1 LWSALKARSSGFQLE
16 MAASEMQNQYLINGK
31 SEGCVTPY
39 DRGFAYG
46 DGVFRTL
53 PIKNGTP
60 ASWGRHY
67 RKLSDDCNAIGIV
80 CPSEDILLS
89 DIALL
94 FEDKGDGVIKI
105 IITRGESA
113 RGYAVPALAQ
123 PNRAMLR
130 SDVPSYPEKNFIE
143 GVSLHLC
150 RLRLAAQPLLAGIK
164 HLNRLENVLARMEW
178 RDPEIADGLLLD
190 QSGNVIE
197 CTMSNIFMRHG
208 NRLSTPDL
216 GQCGVSGLTRER
228 ILEIAPSAGFECTI
242 VTFNLDTLLGA
253 DEIVICNSLI
263 GVWQV
268 RQLDEHR
275 WQAGTLAK
283 QLHNLLSE

>member
-1 LWSALKARSSGFQLE
+1 
-16 MAASEMQNQYLINGK
+16 MAATEMQNQYLINGK
-31 SEGCVTPY
+31 YEGCLTPF

-53 PIKNGTP
+53 PVKNGT
-60 ASWGRHY
+60 AVAWDRHY
-67 RKLSDDCNAIGIV
+67 LKLRDDCNAIGIV
-80 CPSEDILLS
+80 CPSEDILLA

-94 FEDKGDGVIKI
+94 FEDKSDGVIKI
-105 IITRGESA
+105 VITRGESA

-123 PNRAMLR
+123 PNRALLR
-130 SDVPSYPEKNFIE
+130 SDLPSYPVKNFTE
-143 GVSLHLC
+143 GVHLHLC
-150 RLRLAAQPLLAGIK
+150 RLRLAAQPLLAGVK

-178 RDPEIADGLLLD
+178 HNPAITDGLLLD

-216 GQCGVSGLTRER
+216 GQCGVSGVTRER
-228 ILEIAPSAGFECTI
+228 ILEIAPALGFECTI
-242 VTFNLDTLLGA
+242 TTFNLDTLLGA
-253 DEIVICNSLI
+253 DEVVICNSLI

-268 RQLDEHR
+268 RLLDEHR

>member
-1 LWSALKARSSGFQLE
+1 
-16 MAASEMQNQYLINGK
+16 MAANGMQNHYLINGK
-31 SEGCVTPY
+31 SEGCLTPF

-53 PIKNGTP
+53 CVKDGT
-60 ASWGRHY
+60 AVGWSRHY
-67 RKLSDDCNAIGIV
+67 LKLRDDCNAIGIV

-94 FEDKGDGVIKI
+94 FEDSGDGVIKI
-105 IITRGESA
+105 IVTRGESV

-123 PNRAMLR
+123 PNRAILR
-130 SDVPSYPEKNFIE
+130 SDLPSYPEKNFTE
-143 GVSLHLC
+143 GVRLHLC

-178 RDPEIADGLLLD
+178 RDPAITDGLLLD
-190 QSGNVIE
+190 QSGDVIE

-216 GQCGVSGLTRER
+216 RRCGVSGLTRER
-228 ILEIAPSAGFECTI
+228 ILEIAPGLGFECI
-242 VTFNLDTLLGA
+242 IATFNLDALLGA
-253 DEIVICNSLI
+253 DEVVICNSLI

-275 WQAGTLAK
+275 WQAGMLAK
-283 QLHNLLSE
+283 QLQNLLNE